1 MSTKVA
7 INLMGHPVL
16 ECNLDNTTKKI
27 QLTGPR
33 RREESIL
40 LPTPFRTETG
50 STTGSASRGLKPTS
64 WKEPAMTVEKLIE
77 RVRLRAPAAHHD
89 ALMMAINT
97 EMAKK
102 SSYVGCVNSPP
113 WRRDQET

>member
-1 MSTKVA
+1 MFVLMSTKVA

-64 WKEPAMTVEKLIE
+64 WKEPAMAVEKLIE
-77 RVRLRAPAAHHD
+77 RVRLATCPCRA
-89 ALMMAINT
+89 
-97 EMAKK
+97 
-102 SSYVGCVNSPP
+102 S
-113 WRRDQET
+113 